1 METVQIVLEKALL
14 QATDR
19 AARQRRLNRSA
30 LVREALRAHLKRLET
45 TERER
50 KDRAGYAARPDAEF
64 GAWDEVI
71 EWPDR

>member
-14 QATDR
+14 RATDR

-30 LVREALRAHLKRLET
+30 WVREAIRAHLKRLET
-45 TERER
+45 AEREQ
-50 KDRAGYAARPDAEF
+50 KDRAGYTARPLTEF
-64 GAWDEVI
+64 GAWDEVT